1 MLFKLLPNSGQVRK
15 DRVIIMKKLLKISAC
30 ITALVFSA
38 SAFAEHTVVKV
49 GVVGAYN
56 AQWDTVNE
64 LLKKDDIEV
73 KLVKYS
79 DYATPNRALNDGD
92 IDLNAFQ
99 HKAFLKNDIERN
111 GYKIEAIG
119 DTLITPLC
127 VFNNKD
133 KIKSMDDIKDGDII
147 AIPSDL
153 TNGGRAL
160 KVLEAAGLIKVN
172 PDKGYTP
179 TKADITEYVKKIKIR
194 EAESG
199 ILARILPDVSAAL
212 INGGN
217 AFTAHLDPSADSIY
231 QENIDPKVN
240 TTALQLVNVIAARSE
255 DKDNPVYKKVVD
267 AYHTDAV
274 ADTLLKE
281 YKGAFLPAWDG
292 AKQGYKAN

>member
-1 MLFKLLPNSGQVRK
+1 
-15 DRVIIMKKLLKISAC
+15 MKKILKTAVLAAAVVFASSAY
-30 ITALVFSA
+30 AD
-38 SAFAEHTVVKV
+38 HTVVKV

-111 GYKIEAIG
+111 GYKIESIG

-133 KIKSMDDIKDGDII
+133 KIKSMDEIKDGDII

-160 KVLEAAGLIKVN
+160 KVLESAGLIKVN

-179 TKADITEYVKKIKIR
+179 TKADITEYVKKIELR
-194 EAESG
+194 EVESG

-217 AFTAHLDPSADSIY
+217 AFTAHLDPSKDSIY
-231 QENIDPKVN
+231 QENLDPKVN
-240 TTALQLVNVIAARSE
+240 KAAAQLVNVIVARSE

-274 ADTLLKE
+274 ADTLIE
-281 YKGAFLPAWDG
+281 AYKGAFLPAWDG
-292 AKQGYKAN
+292 AKHGYKAD

>member
-1 MLFKLLPNSGQVRK
+1 
-15 DRVIIMKKLLKISAC
+15 MKKILKAAVLAVSLASSAY
-30 ITALVFSA
+30 AD
-38 SAFAEHTVVKV
+38 HTVVKV

-64 LLKKDDIEV
+64 ILKKDDIEV

-111 GYKIEAIG
+111 GYKIESIG

-127 VFNNKD
+127 VFNNQD

-160 KVLEAAGLIKVN
+160 KVLESAGLIKVN

-179 TKADITEYVKKIKIR
+179 TKADITEYVKKIELR

-217 AFTAHLDPSADSIY
+217 AFTAHLDPSKDSIY
-231 QENIDPKVN
+231 QENLDPKVN
-240 TTALQLVNVIAARSE
+240 KAAAQLVNVIVARSE

-274 ADTLLKE
+274 ADTLIE
-281 YKGAFLPAWDG
+281 AYKGAFLPAWNG
-292 AKQGYKAN
+292 AKHGYKAD

>member
-1 MLFKLLPNSGQVRK
+1 MKSVFKAFTLAAAIAVTT
-15 DRVIIMKKLLKISAC
+15 SAYADPT
-30 ITALVFSA
+30 I
-38 SAFAEHTVVKV
+38 VKV

-64 LLKKDDIEV
+64 LLKKDNIEV

-99 HKAFLKNDIERN
+99 HKAFLKNDISRN

-133 KIKSMDDIKDGDII
+133 KLKSMDEIKDGDII

-153 TNGGRAL
+153 TNGGRAI
-160 KVLEAAGLIKVN
+160 KVLESAGLIKVN

-179 TKADITEYVKKIKIR
+179 TKADITEYVKKIEIR

-217 AFTAHLDPSADSIY
+217 AFTAHLDPTADAIY
-231 QENIDPKVN
+231 SENLDPNVN
-240 TTALQLVNVIAARSE
+240 TAAPQLVNVIVARSA
-255 DKDNPVYKKVVD
+255 DKDNATYKKVVE
-267 AYHTDAV
+267 AYQTDEV
-274 ADTLLKE
+274 ADTLLKV

-292 AKQGYKAN
+292 AKHGYKAK

>member
-1 MLFKLLPNSGQVRK
+1 MKSVFKALTLAAAIAVTT
-15 DRVIIMKKLLKISAC
+15 SAYADPT
-30 ITALVFSA
+30 I
-38 SAFAEHTVVKV
+38 VKV

-64 LLKKDDIEV
+64 LLKKDNIEV

-99 HKAFLKNDIERN
+99 HKAFLKNDISRN

-133 KIKSMDDIKDGDII
+133 KLKSMDEIKDGDII

-153 TNGGRAL
+153 TNGGRAI
-160 KVLEAAGLIKVN
+160 KVLESAGLIKVN

-179 TKADITEYVKKIKIR
+179 TKADITEYVKKIEIR

-217 AFTAHLDPSADSIY
+217 AFTAHLDPTADAIY
-231 QENIDPKVN
+231 SENLDPNVN
-240 TTALQLVNVIAARSE
+240 TAAPQLVNVIVARSA
-255 DKDNPVYKKVVD
+255 DKDNATYKKIVE
-267 AYHTDAV
+267 AYQTDEV
-274 ADTLLKE
+274 ADTLLKV

-292 AKQGYKAN
+292 AKHGYKAK

>member
-1 MLFKLLPNSGQVRK
+1 MIFNLKSLLLASVLS
-15 DRVIIMKKLLKISAC
+15 VCAVSANAADVKE
-30 ITALVFSA
+30 I
-38 SAFAEHTVVKV
+38 KV
-49 GVVGAYN
+49 GVVGDYV

-64 LLKKDDIEV
+64 ILKKDNLKV
-73 KLVKYS
+73 KLVRYS
-79 DYATPNRALNDGD
+79 DYATPNRALHDGE

-111 GYKIEAIG
+111 GYEIVDIG
-119 DTLITPLC
+119 DTIITPLS

-133 KIKSMDDIKDGDII
+133 KIKSIEDIKDGDII

-160 KVLEAAGLIKVN
+160 KVLEAAGLIKVD
-172 PDKGYTP
+172 PSKGYTP

-217 AFTAHLDPSADSIY
+217 AYTANLNPSTDSVY

-240 TTALQLVNVIAARSE
+240 PAAAVLINVIAAK
-255 DKDNPVYKKVVD
+255 KDRADDADLKKVVE
-267 AYHTDAV
+267 AYQTDAV
-274 ADTLLKE
+274 ADTILE
-281 YKGAFLPAWDG
+281 AYKGAFLPAWAG
-292 AKQGYKAN
+292 AKGGFVK

>member
-1 MLFKLLPNSGQVRK
+1 
-15 DRVIIMKKLLKISAC
+15 MKKILKAAVLAAAVTLASSAY
-30 ITALVFSA
+30 AD
-38 SAFAEHTVVKV
+38 HTVVKV

-111 GYKIEAIG
+111 GYKIESIG

-133 KIKSMDDIKDGDII
+133 KIKSMNEIKDGDII

-160 KVLEAAGLIKVN
+160 KVLESAGLIKVN

-179 TKADITEYVKKIKIR
+179 TKADITEYVKKIELR
-194 EAESG
+194 EVESG

-217 AFTAHLDPSADSIY
+217 AFTAHLDPSKDSIY
-231 QENIDPKVN
+231 QENLDPKVN
-240 TTALQLVNVIAARSE
+240 KAAAQLVNVIVARSE

-274 ADTLLKE
+274 ADTLIE
-281 YKGAFLPAWDG
+281 AYKGAFLPAWDG
-292 AKQGYKAN
+292 AKHGYKAD

>member
-1 MLFKLLPNSGQVRK
+1 MKFRFALLAAAAIAVS
-15 DRVIIMKKLLKISAC
+15 SA
-30 ITALVFSA
+30 
-38 SAFAEHTVVKV
+38 AFADPTVVKV

-64 LLKKDDIEV
+64 ILKKDNIEV

-99 HKAFLKNDIERN
+99 HKAFLKNDIARN

-133 KIKSMDDIKDGDII
+133 RIKSMSEIKDGDVI

-160 KVLEAAGLIKVN
+160 KVLESAGLIKVD
-172 PDKGYTP
+172 PAKGYTP

-217 AFTAHLDPSADSIY
+217 AFTAHLDPAKDSIY
-231 QENIDPKVN
+231 QENLDPKVN
-240 TTALQLVNVIAARSE
+240 QAAPQLVNVIAARSE
-255 DKDNPVYKKVVD
+255 DKDNPTYKKVVD

-274 ADTLLKE
+274 AKTLLDA

-292 AKQGYKAN
+292 AKDGYKAQ

>member
-1 MLFKLLPNSGQVRK
+1 
-15 DRVIIMKKLLKISAC
+15 MKKILKTAVLAAAVVFASSAY
-30 ITALVFSA
+30 AD
-38 SAFAEHTVVKV
+38 HTVVKV

-79 DYATPNRALNDGD
+79 DYATPNRALIDGD

-111 GYKIEAIG
+111 GYKIESIG

-133 KIKSMDDIKDGDII
+133 KIKSMDEIKDGDII

-160 KVLEAAGLIKVN
+160 KVLESAGLIKVN

-179 TKADITEYVKKIKIR
+179 TKADITEYVKKIELR
-194 EAESG
+194 EVESG

-217 AFTAHLDPSADSIY
+217 AFTAHLDPSKDSIY
-231 QENIDPKVN
+231 QENLDPKVN
-240 TTALQLVNVIAARSE
+240 KAAAQLVNVIVARSE

-274 ADTLLKE
+274 ADTLIE
-281 YKGAFLPAWDG
+281 AYKGAFLPAWDG
-292 AKQGYKAN
+292 AKHGYKAD

>member
-1 MLFKLLPNSGQVRK
+1 MKFRFALLAAAAIALS
-15 DRVIIMKKLLKISAC
+15 SA
-30 ITALVFSA
+30 ALA
-38 SAFAEHTVVKV
+38 DPTVVKV

-64 LLKKDDIEV
+64 ILKKDNIEV

-99 HKAFLKNDIERN
+99 HKAFLKNDVDRN
-111 GYKIEAIG
+111 GYKIESIG

-127 VFNNKD
+127 VFNNKER
-133 KIKSMDDIKDGDII
+133 IKSMSDIKDGDVI

-160 KVLEAAGLIKVN
+160 KVLESAGLIKVD
-172 PDKGYTP
+172 PAKGYTP
-179 TKADITEYVKKIKIR
+179 TKADITQYVKKIKIR

-217 AFTAHLDPSADSIY
+217 AFTAHLDPTKDSIY
-231 QENIDPKVN
+231 QENLDPKVN
-240 TTALQLVNVIAARSE
+240 KAAPQLVNVIAARSA
-255 DKDNPVYKKVVD
+255 DKDNPTYKKVVD

-274 ADTLLKE
+274 AKTLLDE
-281 YKGAFLPAWDG
+281 YKGAFIPAWDG
-292 AKQGYKAN
+292 AKGGYKAH

>member
-1 MLFKLLPNSGQVRK
+1 MKSVFKALTLAAAIAVTT
-15 DRVIIMKKLLKISAC
+15 SAYADPT
-30 ITALVFSA
+30 I
-38 SAFAEHTVVKV
+38 VKV

-64 LLKKDDIEV
+64 LLKKDNIEV

-99 HKAFLKNDIERN
+99 HKAFLKNDISRN

-133 KIKSMDDIKDGDII
+133 KLKSMDEIKDGDII

-153 TNGGRAL
+153 TNGGRAI
-160 KVLEAAGLIKVN
+160 KVLESAGLIKVN

-179 TKADITEYVKKIKIR
+179 TKADITEYVKKIEIR

-217 AFTAHLDPSADSIY
+217 AFTAHLDPTADAIY
-231 QENIDPKVN
+231 SENLDPNVN
-240 TTALQLVNVIAARSE
+240 TAAPQLVNVIVARSA
-255 DKDNPVYKKVVD
+255 DKDNATYKKVVE
-267 AYHTDAV
+267 AYQTDEV
-274 ADTLLKE
+274 ADTLLKV

-292 AKQGYKAN
+292 AKHGYKAK

>member
-1 MLFKLLPNSGQVRK
+1 MKFNLKFLLLASVLS
-15 DRVIIMKKLLKISAC
+15 VCAVSANAADVKE
-30 ITALVFSA
+30 I
-38 SAFAEHTVVKV
+38 KV
-49 GVVGAYN
+49 GVVGDYV

-64 LLKKDDIEV
+64 ILKKDNLKV
-73 KLVKYS
+73 KLVRYS
-79 DYATPNRALNDGD
+79 DYATPNRALHDGE

-111 GYKIEAIG
+111 GYEIVDIG
-119 DTLITPLC
+119 DTIITPLC

-133 KIKSMDDIKDGDII
+133 KIKSIEDIKDGDII

-160 KVLEAAGLIKVN
+160 KVLEAAGLIKVD
-172 PDKGYTP
+172 PSKGYTP

-217 AFTAHLDPSADSIY
+217 AYTANLNPSTDSVY

-240 TTALQLVNVIAARSE
+240 PAAAVLINVIAAK
-255 DKDNPVYKKVVD
+255 KDRADDADLKKVVE
-267 AYHTDAV
+267 AYQTDAV
-274 ADTLLKE
+274 ADTILEAYKE
-281 YKGAFLPAWDG
+281 AFLPAWAG
-292 AKQGYKAN
+292 AKGGFVK

>member
-1 MLFKLLPNSGQVRK
+1 MKFRFALLAATAIAVS
-15 DRVIIMKKLLKISAC
+15 SA
-30 ITALVFSA
+30 
-38 SAFAEHTVVKV
+38 AFADPTVVKV

-64 LLKKDDIEV
+64 ILKKDNIEV

-99 HKAFLKNDIERN
+99 HKAFLKNDIARN

-133 KIKSMDDIKDGDII
+133 RIKSMSDIKDGDVI

-160 KVLEAAGLIKVN
+160 KVLESAGLIKVD
-172 PDKGYTP
+172 PAKGYTP
-179 TKADITEYVKKIKIR
+179 TKADITQYVKKIKIR

-217 AFTAHLDPSADSIY
+217 AFTAHLDPAKDSIY
-231 QENIDPKVN
+231 QENLDPKVN
-240 TTALQLVNVIAARSE
+240 QAAPQLVNVIAARSE
-255 DKDNPVYKKVVD
+255 DKDNPTYKKVVD

-274 ADTLLKE
+274 AKTLLDA

-292 AKQGYKAN
+292 AKGGYKAQ

>member
-1 MLFKLLPNSGQVRK
+1 MKFNLKSLLLASVLS
-15 DRVIIMKKLLKISAC
+15 VCAVSANAADVKE
-30 ITALVFSA
+30 I
-38 SAFAEHTVVKV
+38 KV
-49 GVVGAYN
+49 GVVGDYV

-64 LLKKDDIEV
+64 ILKKDNLKV
-73 KLVKYS
+73 KLVRYS
-79 DYATPNRALNDGD
+79 DYATPNRALHDGE

-111 GYKIEAIG
+111 GYEIVDIG
-119 DTLITPLC
+119 DTIITPLC

-133 KIKSMDDIKDGDII
+133 KIKSIEDIKDGDII

-160 KVLEAAGLIKVN
+160 KVLEAAGLIKVD
-172 PDKGYTP
+172 PSKGYTP

-194 EAESG
+194 EGESG

-217 AFTAHLDPSADSIY
+217 AYTANLNPSTDSVY

-240 TTALQLVNVIAARSE
+240 PAAAVLINVIAAK
-255 DKDNPVYKKVVD
+255 KDRADDADLKKVVE
-267 AYHTDAV
+267 AYQTDAV
-274 ADTLLKE
+274 ADTILE
-281 YKGAFLPAWDG
+281 AYKGAFLPAWAG
-292 AKQGYKAN
+292 AKGGFVK

>member
-1 MLFKLLPNSGQVRK
+1 MKFRFALLAATAIAVS
-15 DRVIIMKKLLKISAC
+15 SA
-30 ITALVFSA
+30 
-38 SAFAEHTVVKV
+38 AFADPTVVKV

-64 LLKKDDIEV
+64 ILKKDNIEV

-99 HKAFLKNDIERN
+99 HKAFLKNDIARN

-133 KIKSMDDIKDGDII
+133 RIKSMSEIKDGDVI

-160 KVLEAAGLIKVN
+160 KVLESAGLIKVD
-172 PDKGYTP
+172 PAKGYTP

-217 AFTAHLDPSADSIY
+217 AFTAHLDPAKDSIY
-231 QENIDPKVN
+231 QENLDPKVN
-240 TTALQLVNVIAARSE
+240 QAAPQLVNVIAARSE
-255 DKDNPVYKKVVD
+255 DKDNPTYKKVVD

-274 ADTLLKE
+274 AKTLLDA

-292 AKQGYKAN
+292 AKGGYKAQ

>member
-1 MLFKLLPNSGQVRK
+1 
-15 DRVIIMKKLLKISAC
+15 MKKILKAAILAATVTLASSAY
-30 ITALVFSA
+30 AD
-38 SAFAEHTVVKV
+38 HTVVKV

-111 GYKIEAIG
+111 GYKIESIG

-133 KIKSMDDIKDGDII
+133 KIKSMDEIKDGDII

-160 KVLEAAGLIKVN
+160 KVLESAGLIKVN

-179 TKADITEYVKKIKIR
+179 TKADITEYVKKIELR
-194 EAESG
+194 EVESG

-217 AFTAHLDPSADSIY
+217 AFTAHLDPSKDSIY
-231 QENIDPKVN
+231 QENLDPKVN
-240 TTALQLVNVIAARSE
+240 KAAAQLVNVIVARSE

-274 ADTLLKE
+274 ADTLIE
-281 YKGAFLPAWDG
+281 AYKGAFLPAWDG
-292 AKQGYKAN
+292 AKHGYKAD

>member
-1 MLFKLLPNSGQVRK
+1 MKFNLKSLLLASVLS
-15 DRVIIMKKLLKISAC
+15 VCAVSANAADVKE
-30 ITALVFSA
+30 I
-38 SAFAEHTVVKV
+38 KV
-49 GVVGAYN
+49 GVVGDYV

-64 LLKKDDIEV
+64 ILKKDNLKV
-73 KLVKYS
+73 KLVRYS
-79 DYATPNRALNDGD
+79 DYATPNRALHDGEID
-92 IDLNAFQ
+92 INAFQ

-111 GYKIEAIG
+111 GYEIVDIG
-119 DTLITPLC
+119 DTIITPLC

-133 KIKSMDDIKDGDII
+133 KIKSIDDIKDGDII

-160 KVLEAAGLIKVN
+160 KVLEAAGLIKVD
-172 PDKGYTP
+172 PSKGYTP

-217 AFTAHLDPSADSIY
+217 AYTAKLNPSTDSIY

-240 TTALQLVNVIAARSE
+240 PAAAVLINVIAAK
-255 DKDNPVYKKVVD
+255 KDRADDADLKKVVE
-267 AYHTDAV
+267 AYQTDAV
-274 ADTLLKE
+274 ADTILDA
-281 YKGAFLPAWDG
+281 YKGAFLPAWAG
-292 AKQGYKAN
+292 AKGGFVK

>member
-1 MLFKLLPNSGQVRK
+1 
-15 DRVIIMKKLLKISAC
+15 MKKILKAAVLAVAVSLASSAY
-30 ITALVFSA
+30 AD
-38 SAFAEHTVVKV
+38 HTVVKV

-64 LLKKDDIEV
+64 ILKKDDIEV

-111 GYKIEAIG
+111 GYKIESIG

-160 KVLEAAGLIKVN
+160 KVLESAGLIKVN

-179 TKADITEYVKKIKIR
+179 TKADITEYVKKIELR

-217 AFTAHLDPSADSIY
+217 AFTAHLDPSKDSIY
-231 QENIDPKVN
+231 QENLDPKVN
-240 TTALQLVNVIAARSE
+240 KAAAQLVNVIVARSE

-274 ADTLLKE
+274 ADTLIE
-281 YKGAFLPAWDG
+281 AYKGAFLPAWNG
-292 AKQGYKAN
+292 AKHGYKAD

>member
-1 MLFKLLPNSGQVRK
+1 MKFNLKSLLLASVLS
-15 DRVIIMKKLLKISAC
+15 VCAVSANAADVKE
-30 ITALVFSA
+30 I
-38 SAFAEHTVVKV
+38 KV
-49 GVVGAYN
+49 GVVGDYV

-64 LLKKDDIEV
+64 ILKKDNLKV
-73 KLVKYS
+73 KLVRYS
-79 DYATPNRALNDGD
+79 DYATPNRALHDGE

-111 GYKIEAIG
+111 GYEIVDIG
-119 DTLITPLC
+119 DTIITPLC

-133 KIKSMDDIKDGDII
+133 KIKSIEDIKDGDII

-160 KVLEAAGLIKVN
+160 KVLEAAGLIKVD
-172 PDKGYTP
+172 PSKGYTP

-217 AFTAHLDPSADSIY
+217 AYTANLNPSTDSVY

-240 TTALQLVNVIAARSE
+240 PAAAVLINVIAAK
-255 DKDNPVYKKVVD
+255 KDRADDADLKKVVE
-267 AYHTDAV
+267 AYQTDAV
-274 ADTLLKE
+274 ADTILE
-281 YKGAFLPAWDG
+281 AYKGAFLPAWTG
-292 AKQGYKAN
+292 AKGGFVK

>member
-1 MLFKLLPNSGQVRK
+1 MKFNLKSLLLASVLS
-15 DRVIIMKKLLKISAC
+15 VCAVSANAADVKE
-30 ITALVFSA
+30 I
-38 SAFAEHTVVKV
+38 KV
-49 GVVGAYN
+49 GVVGDYV

-64 LLKKDDIEV
+64 ILKKDNLKV
-73 KLVKYS
+73 KLVRYS
-79 DYATPNRALNDGD
+79 DYATPNRALHDGE

-99 HKAFLKNDIERN
+99 HKAFLNNDIERN
-111 GYKIEAIG
+111 GYEIVDIG
-119 DTLITPLC
+119 DTIITPLC

-133 KIKSMDDIKDGDII
+133 KIKSIEDIKDGDII

-160 KVLEAAGLIKVN
+160 KVLEAAGLIKVD
-172 PDKGYTP
+172 PSKGYTP

-217 AFTAHLDPSADSIY
+217 AYTANLNPSTDSVY

-240 TTALQLVNVIAARSE
+240 PAAAVLINVIAAK
-255 DKDNPVYKKVVD
+255 KDRADDADLNKVVE
-267 AYHTDAV
+267 AYQTDAV
-274 ADTLLKE
+274 ADTILE
-281 YKGAFLPAWDG
+281 AYKGAFLPAWAG
-292 AKQGYKAN
+292 AKGGFVK

>member
-1 MLFKLLPNSGQVRK
+1 MKFRFALLAAAAIAVS
-15 DRVIIMKKLLKISAC
+15 SA
-30 ITALVFSA
+30 
-38 SAFAEHTVVKV
+38 AFADPTVVKV

-64 LLKKDDIEV
+64 ILKKDNIEV

-99 HKAFLKNDIERN
+99 HKAFLKNDIARN

-133 KIKSMDDIKDGDII
+133 RIKSMSDIKDGDVI

-160 KVLEAAGLIKVN
+160 KVLESAGLIKVD
-172 PDKGYTP
+172 PAKGYTP

-217 AFTAHLDPSADSIY
+217 AFTAHLDPAKDSIY
-231 QENIDPKVN
+231 QENLDPKVN
-240 TTALQLVNVIAARSE
+240 QAAPQLVNVIAARSE
-255 DKDNPVYKKVVD
+255 DKDNPTYKKVVD

-274 ADTLLKE
+274 AKTLLDA

-292 AKQGYKAN
+292 AKGGYKAQ

>member
-1 MLFKLLPNSGQVRK
+1 MKFNLKSLLLASVLS
-15 DRVIIMKKLLKISAC
+15 VCAVSANAADVKE
-30 ITALVFSA
+30 I
-38 SAFAEHTVVKV
+38 KV
-49 GVVGAYN
+49 GVVGDYV

-64 LLKKDDIEV
+64 ILKKDNLKV
-73 KLVKYS
+73 KLVRYS
-79 DYATPNRALNDGD
+79 DYATPNRALHDGE

-99 HKAFLKNDIERN
+99 HKAFLKNDIDRN
-111 GYKIEAIG
+111 GYEIVDIG
-119 DTLITPLC
+119 DTIITPLC

-133 KIKSMDDIKDGDII
+133 KIKSIEDIKDGDII

-160 KVLEAAGLIKVN
+160 KVLEAAGLIKVD
-172 PDKGYTP
+172 PSKGYTP

-217 AFTAHLDPSADSIY
+217 AYTANLNPSTDSVY

-240 TTALQLVNVIAARSE
+240 PAAAVLINVIAAK
-255 DKDNPVYKKVVD
+255 KDRADDADLKKVVE
-267 AYHTDAV
+267 AYQTDAV
-274 ADTLLKE
+274 ADTILE
-281 YKGAFLPAWDG
+281 AYKGAFLPAWAG
-292 AKQGYKAN
+292 AKGGFVK

>member
-1 MLFKLLPNSGQVRK
+1 MRFNFRNILLASVLS
-15 DRVIIMKKLLKISAC
+15 I
-30 ITALVFSA
+30 
-38 SAFAEHTVVKV
+38 SAFASNAEALKEIKV
-49 GVVGAYN
+49 GVVGDYV

-64 LLKKDDIEV
+64 LLKKENLKV
-73 KLVKYS
+73 KLVRYS
-79 DYATPNRALNDGD
+79 DYATPNRALHDGE

-111 GYKIEAIG
+111 GYEIVDIG
-119 DTLITPLC
+119 DTIITPLC
-127 VFNNKD
+127 IFNNKD
-133 KIKSMDDIKDGDII
+133 KIKSVEEIQDGDII

-160 KVLEAAGLIKVN
+160 KVLESAGLIKVD
-172 PDKGYTP
+172 PSKGYTP

-217 AFTAHLDPSADSIY
+217 AYTAQLNPSSDSIY

-240 TTALQLVNVIAARSE
+240 PAAAVLINVIAAK
-255 DKDNPVYKKVVD
+255 KDRANDPELMKVVE
-267 AYHTDAV
+267 AYQTDAV
-274 ADTLLKE
+274 ADTILNA
-281 YKGAFLPAWDG
+281 YKGAFLPAWAG
-292 AKQGYKAN
+292 AKGGFVK

>member
-1 MLFKLLPNSGQVRK
+1 
-15 DRVIIMKKLLKISAC
+15 MKKILKAAVLAVAVSLASSAY
-30 ITALVFSA
+30 AD
-38 SAFAEHTVVKV
+38 HTVVKV

-64 LLKKDDIEV
+64 ILKKDDIEV

-111 GYKIEAIG
+111 GYKIESIG

-160 KVLEAAGLIKVN
+160 KVLESAGLIKVN

-179 TKADITEYVKKIKIR
+179 TKADITEYVKKIELR

-217 AFTAHLDPSADSIY
+217 AFTAHLDPSKDSIY
-231 QENIDPKVN
+231 QENLDPKVN
-240 TTALQLVNVIAARSE
+240 KAAAQLVNVIVARSE
-255 DKDNPVYKKVVD
+255 DKDNPVYKKIVD

-274 ADTLLKE
+274 ADTLIE
-281 YKGAFLPAWDG
+281 AYKGAFLPAWNG
-292 AKQGYKAN
+292 AKHGYKAD

>member
-1 MLFKLLPNSGQVRK
+1 
-15 DRVIIMKKLLKISAC
+15 MKKILKAAVLAVAVSLASSAY
-30 ITALVFSA
+30 AD
-38 SAFAEHTVVKV
+38 HTVVKV

-64 LLKKDDIEV
+64 ILKKDDIEV

-111 GYKIEAIG
+111 GYKIESIG

-160 KVLEAAGLIKVN
+160 KVLESAGLIKVN

-179 TKADITEYVKKIKIR
+179 TKADITEYVKKIELR

-217 AFTAHLDPSADSIY
+217 AVTAHLDPSKDSIY
-231 QENIDPKVN
+231 QENLDPKVN
-240 TTALQLVNVIAARSE
+240 KAAAQLVNVIVARSE
-255 DKDNPVYKKVVD
+255 DKDNPVYKKIVD

-274 ADTLLKE
+274 ADTLIE
-281 YKGAFLPAWDG
+281 AYKGAFLPAWNG
-292 AKQGYKAN
+292 AKHGYKAD

>member
-1 MLFKLLPNSGQVRK
+1 
-15 DRVIIMKKLLKISAC
+15 MKKILKAAVLAVSLASSAY
-30 ITALVFSA
+30 AD
-38 SAFAEHTVVKV
+38 HTVVKV

-64 LLKKDDIEV
+64 ILKKDDIEV

-111 GYKIEAIG
+111 GYKIESIG

-160 KVLEAAGLIKVN
+160 KVLESAGLIKVN

-179 TKADITEYVKKIKIR
+179 TKADITEYVKKIELR

-217 AFTAHLDPSADSIY
+217 AFTAHLDPSKDSIY
-231 QENIDPKVN
+231 QENLDPKVN
-240 TTALQLVNVIAARSE
+240 KAAAQLVNVIVARSE

-274 ADTLLKE
+274 ADTLIE
-281 YKGAFLPAWDG
+281 AYKGAFLPAWNG
-292 AKQGYKAN
+292 AKHGYKAD

>member
-1 MLFKLLPNSGQVRK
+1 MKFNLKSLLLASVLS
-15 DRVIIMKKLLKISAC
+15 VCAVSANAADVKE
-30 ITALVFSA
+30 I
-38 SAFAEHTVVKV
+38 KV
-49 GVVGAYN
+49 GVVGDYV

-64 LLKKDDIEV
+64 ILKKDNLKV
-73 KLVKYS
+73 KLVRYS
-79 DYATPNRALNDGD
+79 DYATPNRALHDGEID
-92 IDLNAFQ
+92 INAFQ

-111 GYKIEAIG
+111 GYEIVDIG
-119 DTLITPLC
+119 DTIITPLC

-133 KIKSMDDIKDGDII
+133 KIKSIEDIKDGDII

-160 KVLEAAGLIKVN
+160 KVLEAAGLIKVD
-172 PDKGYTP
+172 PSKGYTP

-217 AFTAHLDPSADSIY
+217 AYTANLNPSTDSVY

-240 TTALQLVNVIAARSE
+240 PAAAVLINVIAAK
-255 DKDNPVYKKVVD
+255 KDRADDADLKKVVE
-267 AYHTDAV
+267 AYQTDAV
-274 ADTLLKE
+274 ADTILE
-281 YKGAFLPAWDG
+281 AYKGAFLPAWAG
-292 AKQGYKAN
+292 AKGGFVK